1 MAETAAHLRK
11 SQVVDGLKERMLS
24 SRVVGLA
31 DITGIPAPQ
40 VQRIRSKLR
49 GKAEMTVVK
58 NRLLLRALEAA
69 KEERKGIEGLES
81 FVEGQVALMLSESN
95 PFVLFREL
103 ESTKTKAP
111 AKGGE
116 IAPEDIVVR
125 EGDTPFKPGPVVGDL
140 QKAGVP
146 AAIERGKVVI
156 KKDKVLVEAGKPIP
170 REVAKVL
177 TRLEIFP
184 MTVGLDL
191 RGALEE
197 GTLFTRD
204 VLAVDEEALRRDV
217 LTAASTAFRLA
228 LALAYPAKST
238 LPTLLAEAHRNAL
251 SLGIS
256 ARYPSAELLP
266 YLISRAH
273 LELMSLASR
282 VPGGLDEE
290 LRSQLGVPRAA
301 APEQEKEA
309 PKDEEAAE
317 KKAEKKDEKE
327 GDDDEEAAAGLSS
340 LFG

>member
-31 DITGIPAPQ
+31 NITGIPAPQ
-40 VQRIRSKLR
+40 MQRIRSKLR
-49 GKAEMTVVK
+49 GKAEMMVVK

-69 KEERKGIEGLES
+69 KEERKGIEGLEG
-81 FVEGQVALMLSESN
+81 FVDGQVALMLSESN
-95 PFVLFREL
+95 PFKLFREL
-103 ESTKTKAP
+103 EATKTKAP

-156 KKDKVLVEAGKPIP
+156 KKDKVLVEAGMPIP
-170 REVAKVL
+170 RDVAKVL
-177 TRLEIFP
+177 SRLEILP
-184 MTVGLDL
+184 LTVGLEL

-217 LTAASTAFRLA
+217 LTAAGDAFRLA
-228 LALAYPAKST
+228 LALAYPTKAV

-251 SLGIS
+251 SLGLS
-256 ARYPSAELLP
+256 AHYPSAELLP

-273 LELMSLASR
+273 GELMSLASK
-282 VPGGLDEE
+282 VPDGLDEE
-290 LRSQLGVPRAA
+290 LRGQLGTPKAA
-301 APEQEKEA
+301 EPSREKEA
-309 PKDEEAAE
+309 PGEEEKKAE
-317 KKAEKKDEKE
+317 KKAEKKD
-327 GDDDEEAAAGLSS
+327 DDDEEEAAAGLST